1 MDNHYITE
9 ADAEVAV
16 VSVADSTQL
25 SEAEHND
32 VTPDE
37 AQTGSGGEELPMGLA
52 FDVQDMP
59 LVLEDTTPPTDAGL
73 LIGV

>member
-1 MDNHYITE
+1 MDNHDITE

-16 VSVADSTQL
+16 VAVVDSTRL

-37 AQTGSGGEELPMGLA
+37 AQTGSGGEELN
-52 FDVQDMP
+52 VQDIP